1 MTSIPFPPKNSLIT
15 FREPFP
21 GREWN
26 GFKMRYYIKASVD
39 GEPES
44 EMRVAAR
51 QQMEL
56 MDYILQV
63 DLKLTNAV
71 VRCDALGRFTALVH
85 SPQEDFFDLVK
96 EVEND

>member
-1 MTSIPFPPKNSLIT
+1 MTSIPYPPKNSLIT
-15 FREPFP
+15 FREPFYSK
-21 GREWN
+21 EWN
-26 GFKMRYYIKASVD
+26 GYKMRYYIKASVD
-39 GEPES
+39 GGPES

-71 VRCDALGRFTALVH
+71 VDCDSQGRFTVLQH
-85 SPQEDFFDLVK
+85 SPQGDFFDI
-96 EVEND
+96 

>member
-1 MTSIPFPPKNSLIT
+1 MPSIPYPPKNSLIT

-21 GREWN
+21 GKEWN
-26 GFKMRYYIKASVD
+26 GFKIRYYIKVSVD
-39 GEPES
+39 DGPES

-63 DLKLTNAV
+63 DLKLTGAT
-71 VRCDALGRFTALVH
+71 VRCDALGRFTVLQH

-96 EVEND
+96 EEK